1 MYFIHLF
8 IYLFLFI
15 YYKIGIHLEIHLPI
29 IKAKRME
36 KRKNSITKI
45 KSVCLSTGY
54 GTKPTEVTSAFGLF
68 KFSYEISNGVRKCS
82 DIDFL

>member
-1 MYFIHLF
+1 
-8 IYLFLFI
+8 
-15 YYKIGIHLEIHLPI
+15 
-29 IKAKRME
+29 ME

-54 GTKPTEVTSAFGLF
+54 GTKPTEVTNAFGLF
-68 KFSYEISNGVRKCS
+68 KSSYEISNGVRKCS